1 MTIVVRTTPLRDK
14 RSSLRR
20 EGRNMLKA
28 AIRAR
33 TTSLRAVEK
42 FARLCFQFFMGG
54 LLAFQGP
61 IVGING
67 AVGKATALRVATPRC
82 R

>member
-1 MTIVVRTTPLRDK
+1 
-14 RSSLRR
+14 
-20 EGRNMLKA
+20 MLKA

-33 TTSLRAVEK
+33 TTTLRAVEK
-42 FARLCFQFFMGG
+42 FAHLCFQFLMGG

-61 IVGING
+61 IVVING